1 MAACAGLLLTV
12 LGGEWSSSKPKKEE
26 DSCAKEDM
34 KEEADDA
41 IMDMDEVENLDHRN
55 IDVQDKETGSLD
67 KNVDIEIDGNEN
79 MKSTGD
85 KDACDINGNMIR
97 DDHDKIRDDHGKIRD
112 DHDQTRDDHDQ
123 IRDDHDQTRDD
134 HDQTRVDHD
143 KTRDDHDQTRDD
155 HDQTRDDHD
164 QIRDDLDKIRD
175 DHGQTRDD
183 PDKIRDHNDKISSDY
198 DNDIWDN
205 DVKEETEM
213 IMVASK
219 DKEVKPTANKNE
231 ENEKSQGGTQ
241 VLDKLNEKKDEAIQE
256 KKQCEEI
263 EEKNKTCTKAKETKG
278 DSEAWDNRDKKDKC
292 TEEKDEEK
300 HIESK
305 NAHVNWDHLDEKCEE
320 DVFWA
325 LLSLMERH
333 KYLVG
338 YFSAHMAR

>member
-1 MAACAGLLLTV
+1 MYAQFNGSVGYCQGMASCAGLLLTV
-12 LGGEWSSSKPKKEE
+12 LGGEWSRSKPKKEE
-26 DSCAKEDM
+26 DSCAKEHT

-67 KNVDIEIDGNEN
+67 KNVDIKIDGNEN

-97 DDHDKIRDDHGKIRD
+97 DDHGEIRDDPGKIRDDPDKIRDDHDK
-112 DHDQTRDDHDQ
+112 TRDNHEK
-123 IRDDHDQTRDD
+123 TRD
-134 HDQTRVDHD
+134 DHD
-143 KTRDDHDQTRDD
+143 KTRDDHDKTRDD
-155 HDQTRDDHD
+155 HD
-164 QIRDDLDKIRD
+164 
-175 DHGQTRDD
+175 
-183 PDKIRDHNDKISSDY
+183 KIRDHDDKISSDY

-205 DVKEETEM
+205 DVAEETEM
-213 IMVASK
+213 IMVASN

-231 ENEKSQGGTQ
+231 ENGISEGGTE
-241 VLDKLNEKKDEAIQE
+241 VLDKLNAKKDEAIQE

-263 EEKNKTCTKAKETKG
+263 EEKNKKCTKAKETKG
-278 DSEAWDNRDKKDKC
+278 DTEAWDNCDQKKDEC
-292 TEEKDEEK
+292 TKEKDEEK
-300 HIESK
+300 YIESK
-305 NAHVNWDHLDEKCEE
+305 NAHVKWDHLDEKCEE